1 MSKIFTLQDLSDLP
15 REERPWVV
23 KDMIRAG
30 KRSFAICGSPEAG
43 KSTLATQLAK
53 AVARG
58 EDFLGRPTTQGRV
71 IYWQSE
77 EDAQDAA
84 EDFLPGTSPS
94 DPIVVIHPSPSDDN
108 IQELDA
114 VMDQYPDTRLC
125 IIETLVDF
133 FQSDDLDSGPENA
146 RKFAALEGVISKYP
160 QCAFGMLHWFKKSDM
175 QRGLSIHKMLG
186 STVIAGKT
194 GTKIFLHEVSDS
206 DSRRV
211 IQVRVRKGVKIEPT
225 YLNWDAATKTS
236 TLGIP
241 VALEQQGRKVVV
253 GEHSKAIRKTKLFSV
268 VAANEGA
275 ATDAI
280 CKIAGGKKTTN
291 LTDLAELEN
300 DGKVYSLKRQGPSK
314 NATQWFVAKG
324 TPEELFLKFENQTYD
339 PRPMA
344 TFYYGLPDTDKR
356 LVWNKYPQHWQALK
370 EKESLYA

>member
-1 MSKIFTLQDLSDLP
+1 MSKILTLQDLSDLP

-77 EDAQDAA
+77 EDEQDAA

-94 DPIVVIHPSPSDDN
+94 DPIAIIHPAPGDDN

-114 VMDQYPDTRLC
+114 AMERYPDTRLC
-125 IIETLVDF
+125 IIETLMDF

-146 RKFAALEGVISKYP
+146 RKFAALEGVIAKYP

-194 GTKIFLHEVSDS
+194 GTKIFLHEVSDN
-206 DSRRV
+206 DPRRV
-211 IQVRVRKGVKIEPT
+211 IQVRVHKGVKIEPT

-236 TLGIP
+236 TLGSL
-241 VALEQQGRKVVV
+241 VALEQQERKVVV
-253 GEHSKAIRKTKLFSV
+253 GEHSKAIRRTKLLAA
-268 VAANEGA
+268 VAANEGE
-275 ATDAI
+275 ATDVI
-280 CKIAGGKKTTN
+280 CAEAGGKKTLN
-291 LTDLAELEN
+291 LVELAVLEN

-314 NATQWFVAKG
+314 NATHWFIAKG
-324 TPEELFLKFENQTYD
+324 TPEELFLKFENQTYN
-339 PRPMA
+339 PRAMA
-344 TFYYGLPDTDKR
+344 IFYDGLDNDKKA
-356 LVWNKYPQHWQALK
+356 LVWGKYPQYQEALK
-370 EKESLYA
+370 ESSNA

>member
-23 KDMIRAG
+23 KDLIRAG

-58 EDFLGRPTTQGRV
+58 EDFLGRQTTQGRV

-77 EDAQDAA
+77 EDEQDAA

-94 DPIVVIHPSPSDDN
+94 DPIVIIHPNSSDNN

-125 IIETLVDF
+125 IIETLMDF

-194 GTKIFLHEVSDS
+194 GTKIFLHEVSDN

-225 YLNWDAATKTS
+225 YLNWDAATKIS

-241 VALEQQGRKVVV
+241 VALEQQERKVVV
-253 GEHSKAIRKTKLFSV
+253 GEHSKAIRKIKLLAA
-268 VAANEGA
+268 VAANEGE

-280 CKIAGGKKTTN
+280 CRIAGGKKTTN
-291 LTDLAELEN
+291 LVELAELEN

-314 NATQWFVAKG
+314 NATCWFTAKG
-324 TPEELFLKFENQTYD
+324 TPEELFLKFENRMND
-339 PRPMA
+339 PRSMTA
-344 TFYYGLPDTDKR
+344 FYYGLNNDEKKR
-356 LVWNKYPQHWQALK
+356 VWYKYPQHQEALK
-370 EKESLYA
+370 EKEKVQ